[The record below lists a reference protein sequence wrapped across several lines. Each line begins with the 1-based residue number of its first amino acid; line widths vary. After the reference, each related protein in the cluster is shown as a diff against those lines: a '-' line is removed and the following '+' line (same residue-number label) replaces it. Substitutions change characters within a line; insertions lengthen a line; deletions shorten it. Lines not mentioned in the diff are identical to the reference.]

1 MFTFKF
7 LFIGLFVAFL
17 EENSTYSLK
26 KESLFAEKLGIAL
39 RYVRAYCG
47 NAYSTKLR

>member
-26 KESLFAEKLGIAL
+26 KETLFAEKMGITL
-39 RYVRAYCG
+39 RYVLAYCG
-47 NAYSTKLR
+47 NTSSTKLR